1 MKRQTS
7 LALAMTLTVAS
18 FGFASSAFA
27 SSRSSLNEYF
37 QPNTLEKIDTSTQK
51 KDKKPPTVLDCIP
64 CDRPPTFCCN

>member
-37 QPNTLEKIDTSTQK
+37 QPNRLEKIDTSTQK
-51 KDKKPPTVLDCIP
+51 KDKEPNPSTQRCIP
-64 CDRPPTFCCN
+64 CFPGVCC